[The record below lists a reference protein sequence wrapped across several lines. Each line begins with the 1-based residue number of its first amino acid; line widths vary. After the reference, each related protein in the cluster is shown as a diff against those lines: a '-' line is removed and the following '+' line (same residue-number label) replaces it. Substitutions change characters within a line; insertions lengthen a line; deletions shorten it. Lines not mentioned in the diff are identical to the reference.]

1 MSLTAA
7 GKQWLSRGTLGAN
20 PKTAARDL
28 AQATAQLRESGIRDG
43 DSANFFG

>member
-7 GKQWLSRGTLGAN
+7 GKQWLSRGTLGKN
-20 PKTAARDL
+20 PKTAARAL
-28 AQATAQLRESGIRDG
+28 AQATAQLHESEIRNG